1 MTIGG
6 AMRGAAAI
14 LEESS
19 MSHLTARTAG
29 PRSLLVGAVL
39 ILAACQSA
47 DTGASGTEA
56 ASAAAPS
63 ESAGGDTG
71 EGGQLTIATGGTGGV
86 YYPLGGGLADLI
98 SENIEG
104 YSATVTETNASVDNM
119 FLIADGDADIAFSL
133 GDTAA
138 DAVNGTGVDFEGQPI
153 EACALAEIYNNFTQL
168 VASSG
173 SGVTTVEDLRG
184 KRVSL
189 GSPGS
194 GTEVIALRILE
205 AAGIDPD
212 ADIERQQLGV
222 DETVTGL
229 RDATIDAGFWSG
241 GLPTGA
247 LTDYATSGEMVL
259 VPSGEYAE
267 AMAEEYGEFYLE
279 ELIPADTYE
288 GQDEDVSSVVVPN
301 VLVVNTAMPEQLQH
315 DLTALLFDQ
324 RDALIDV
331 HPAAEA
337 LDVATAGEVTFMD
350 VCPGAQA
357 YYDEQG

>member
-1 MTIGG
+1 MSRLLARPAG
-6 AMRGAAAI
+6 A
-14 LEESS
+14 
-19 MSHLTARTAG
+19 
-29 PRSLLVGAVL
+29 RSVLVGAIL

-47 DTGASGTEA
+47 DPGATGSEA
-56 ASAAAPS
+56 ASAPAAESEAAPA
-63 ESAGGDTG
+63 ESAAAP

-98 SENIEG
+98 SEHIDG
-104 YSATVTETNASVDNM
+104 YTATVTETNASVDNM

-138 DAVNGTGVDFEGQPI
+138 DAVAGTGTDFEGEPI
-153 EACALAEIYNNFTQL
+153 DACALAGIYNNFTHL
-168 VASSG
+168 VTSTGAGVSS
-173 SGVTTVEDLRG
+173 VEDLRG

-229 RDATIDAGFWSG
+229 RDGTIDAGFWSG

-247 LTDYATSGEMVL
+247 LTEYATSGEMVI
-259 VPSGEYAE
+259 VPTGEYAE

-279 ELIPADTYE
+279 EAIPADSYE
-288 GQDEDVSSVVVPN
+288 GQTEDVSSVVVPN
-301 VLVVNTAMPEQLQH
+301 VLVVNTSMPEQLQH

-337 LDVATAGEVTFMD
+337 LDVETAGDVPFMD